1 MKNFFKLS
9 KEKDTKFR
17 ETAIR
22 NAMIEYYDT
31 INQGKVSIPSFIL
44 ADIAIQRTKAF
55 KRVDELYES
64 LVG

>member
-1 MKNFFKLS
+1 MKKFFKLG
-9 KEKDTKFR
+9 KEKDTKFK
-17 ETAIR
+17 EDAIR

-44 ADIAIQRTKAF
+44 ADIAIKRTNAF
-55 KRVDELYES
+55 KRVDELYER